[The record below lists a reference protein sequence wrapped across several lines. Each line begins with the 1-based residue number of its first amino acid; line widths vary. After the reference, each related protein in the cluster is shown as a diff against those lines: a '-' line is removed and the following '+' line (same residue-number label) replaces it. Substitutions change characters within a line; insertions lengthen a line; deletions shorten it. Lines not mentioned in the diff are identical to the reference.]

1 MSPEIPRRRVSPALA
16 VVLVLLLLAAV
27 AGGLYLLLHRP
38 TAGPDLPR
46 LGGAP
51 AFALVSE
58 SGKTVTAAEYAG
70 TVWIA
75 DFIFTRCGGSCP
87 ILSSRMLA
95 LSRKTA
101 DVPGIRYV
109 SFGVDPEHDT
119 PEVLA
124 AYARDLGA
132 DLSRWSFLHGGR
144 PVIRTLIK
152 DGFMLAI
159 EDGPADSVEPILHST
174 RFVLVDGEGTIRGY
188 YDGMEQPPVDVLE
201 RDARALAAALPERR

>member
-1 MSPEIPRRRVSPALA
+1 MSSETPRRLSPALA
-16 VVLVLLLLAAV
+16 VALVVLLLAGV
-27 AGGLYLLLHRP
+27 ATGLYLLLHRP
-38 TAGPDLPR
+38 AAGPDLPR
-46 LGGAP
+46 LGAAP
-51 AFALVSE
+51 AFTLVSE
-58 SGKTVTAAEYAG
+58 SGTAVTTADYRG

-95 LSRKTA
+95 LSKKTA
-101 DVPGIRYV
+101 DVPAIRYV
-109 SFGVDPEHDT
+109 SFGVDPEYDT

-132 DLSRWSFLHGGR
+132 DLSRWRFLHGER
-144 PVIRTLIK
+144 PVIRSLIK
-152 DGFMLAI
+152 DGFKLAI

-201 RDARALAAALPERR
+201 KDARALAAALRERR

>member
-1 MSPEIPRRRVSPALA
+1 MNAETPRRVPPALA
-16 VVLVLLLLAAV
+16 VALVVLLLAGV
-27 AGGLYLLLHRP
+27 AGGLYLVLHRP
-38 TAGPDLPR
+38 SVGPDLPR
-46 LGGAP
+46 LGVAP
-51 AFALVSE
+51 AFSLVSE
-58 SGKTVTAAEYAG
+58 SGKTITTADYRG

-95 LSRKTA
+95 LSRRTA
-101 DVPGIRYV
+101 DVPAIRYV
-109 SFGVDPEHDT
+109 SIGVDPEYDT
-119 PEVLA
+119 PEVLE

-132 DLSRWSFLHGGR
+132 DLSRWSFLHGAR
-144 PVIRTLIK
+144 PVIRTLIR
-152 DGFMLAI
+152 DGFKLAI

-201 RDARALAAALPERR
+201 KDARALAATLPERR

>member
-1 MSPEIPRRRVSPALA
+1 MTDGPGPLPGPPSPSEILPSPLCLSRPR
-16 VVLVLLLLAAV
+16 AA
-27 AGGLYLLLHRP
+27 G
-38 TAGPDLPR
+38 PR
-46 LGGAP
+46 LGAAP
-51 AFALVSE
+51 AFTLVSE
-58 SGKTVTAAEYAG
+58 SGRTVTAAEYAG

-95 LSRKTA
+95 LSKKTA
-101 DVPGIRYV
+101 DVPAIRYV

-132 DLSRWSFLHGGR
+132 DLSRWSFLHGDR
-144 PVIRTLIK
+144 PVIRALIK
-152 DGFMLAI
+152 DGFKLAI

-201 RDARALAAALPERR
+201 KDARALAAALPERR